1 MLVGKNMVIYVKI
14 SVIGFRVK
22 RVCLIIERVII
33 IVFKIVYNGF
43 YLFVKVSIYVCI
55 CVI

>member
-1 MLVGKNMVIYVKI
+1 MLVSKDMVIYVKI

-22 RVCLIIERVII
+22 RVCLIIKRVII

-43 YLFVKVSIYVCI
+43 YFFIKVGIYVCI